1 VALSPVQQDSS
12 NSVWAQTCIATAASI
27 AQRRRQI
34 ARRTGHV
41 TVRQITIRH
50 EEKAMTSAVLEKV
63 GSSLA
68 TDASVSITQE
78 MVRIDSTNGKEDT
91 LARQLESRL
100 KSFGIGKVWCEK
112 TYEGRLNTLWEVDS
126 GKPGPHLL
134 FTGHLDTKPVCE
146 GWQRDPFDGAIEN
159 GRLHGHGVM
168 DMKAGLGSL
177 IGGIKTLVDN
187 GVDFQGK
194 ITFAAVADH
203 MGQQTGAIDLFRRH
217 KFDHCVL
224 AELTDMQV
232 YIAHR
237 GRYYFDIS
245 TVGRSAHTCHKHLAI
260 NAIEKMLPVVDE
272 LSKLKYFPAISP
284 EMKELVGPELYIAVG
299 RIFGGLFPGGPSMIP
314 DRCTIRVDTRPQP
327 GVPIEEVKAVIQ
339 QALDRATARDPEI
352 VLEVVDADVK
362 SFFMVDPNA
371 PIVTALK
378 AAWESTMG
386 KPVKFV
392 GGSWLADT
400 ASFGQLC
407 ETVIFGPGGEP
418 VYQPNESLALA
429 DIEAATRIYA
439 LTAAR
444 ILHAA

>member
-1 VALSPVQQDSS
+1 
-12 NSVWAQTCIATAASI
+12 
-27 AQRRRQI
+27 
-34 ARRTGHV
+34 
-41 TVRQITIRH
+41 
-50 EEKAMTSAVLEKV
+50 MTSAVLEKV
-63 GSSLA
+63 GSFLA
-68 TDASVSITQE
+68 TDASVGVTQE

-91 LARQLESRL
+91 LARQLEARL

-126 GKPGPHLL
+126 GKSGPHLL

-146 GWQRDPFDGAIEN
+146 GWQRDPFDGAIED

-177 IGGIKTLVDN
+177 IGGIKTLLDS
-187 GVDFQGK
+187 GVDFEGK

-272 LSKLKYFPAISP
+272 LSKLRYFPDISQ
-284 EMKELVGPELYIAVG
+284 EMKELVGPDWLG
-299 RIFGGLFPGGPSMIP
+299 RSCTLRSAASSAGCFP
-314 DRCTIRVDTRPQP
+314 
-327 GVPIEEVKAVIQ
+327 EV
-339 QALDRATARDPEI
+339 LR
-352 VLEVVDADVK
+352 
-362 SFFMVDPNA
+362 
-371 PIVTALK
+371 
-378 AAWESTMG
+378 
-386 KPVKFV
+386 
-392 GGSWLADT
+392 
-400 ASFGQLC
+400 
-407 ETVIFGPGGEP
+407 
-418 VYQPNESLALA
+418 
-429 DIEAATRIYA
+429 
-439 LTAAR
+439 
-444 ILHAA
+444 

>member
-1 VALSPVQQDSS
+1 MAMGF
-12 NSVWAQTCIATAASI
+12 ASLNPSYI
-27 AQRRRQI
+27 
-34 ARRTGHV
+34 GMH
-41 TVRQITIRH
+41 H
-50 EEKAMTSAVLEKV
+50 EEETMTSRVLEKV

-68 TDASVSITQE
+68 TDASIGITQE
-78 MVRIDSTNGKEDT
+78 MVRIDSTNGKEDI
-91 LARQLESRL
+91 LARQLETRL
-100 KSFGIGKVWCEK
+100 KSFGVGKVWCEK

-168 DMKAGLGSL
+168 DMKAGLGCL
-177 IGGIKTLVDN
+177 IGAIKTLVDN
-187 GVDFQGK
+187 GVDFEGK

-203 MGQQTGAIDLFRRH
+203 MGQQTGSIDLFRRH

-224 AELTDMQV
+224 AELTDMQI

-245 TVGRSAHTCHKHLAI
+245 TIGRSAHTCHKDLAI

-272 LSKLKYFPAISP
+272 LSKLKYFPNIFPA
-284 EMKELVGPELYIAVG
+284 MKELVGPELYIAVG

-314 DRCTIRVDTRPQP
+314 DRCTVRVDTRPQP

-339 QALDRATARDPEI
+339 GALDRAKARDPQI

-362 SFFMVDPNA
+362 NSFMVDANA
-371 PIVTALK
+371 HIVTALK
-378 AAWESTMG
+378 EAWESTMG
-386 KPVKFV
+386 KSVKFV
-392 GGSWLADT
+392 GGSWLGDT
-400 ASFGQLC
+400 ASFGHLC

-418 VYQPNESLALA
+418 VYQPNESLALS
-429 DIEAATRIYA
+429 DIEAATKIYA

-444 ILHAA
+444 VLHAA

>member
-1 VALSPVQQDSS
+1 
-12 NSVWAQTCIATAASI
+12 
-27 AQRRRQI
+27 
-34 ARRTGHV
+34 
-41 TVRQITIRH
+41 
-50 EEKAMTSAVLEKV
+50 MTSAVLEKV
-63 GSSLA
+63 GSFLA
-68 TDASVSITQE
+68 TDASVGVTQE
-78 MVRIDSTNGKEDT
+78 MVRIDSTNGKEDA
-91 LARQLESRL
+91 LARQLEARL
-100 KSFGIGKVWCEK
+100 ESFGIGKVWCEK

-146 GWQRDPFDGAIEN
+146 GWLRDPFDGAIED

-177 IGGIKTLVDN
+177 IGGIKTLVDS
-187 GVDFQGK
+187 GVDLQGK

-224 AELTDMQV
+224 AELTDMQI

-272 LSKLKYFPAISP
+272 LSKLRYFPDISQ

-327 GVPIEEVKAVIQ
+327 GVPLEEVRALLDGAIEKAK
-339 QALDRATARDPEI
+339 AREPAI
-352 VLEVVDADVK
+352 RIEVKVADVK
-362 SFFMVDPNA
+362 NSFMVPPDSKVV
-371 PIVTALK
+371 ICLRD
-378 AAWESTMG
+378 AWETVMAR
-386 KPVKFV
+386 PAKFL

-400 ASFGQLC
+400 ASVGHLC
-407 ETVIFGPGGEP
+407 ETVIFGPGGDP
-418 VYQPNESLALA
+418 VYQPDESLALS
-429 DIEAATRIYA
+429 DMEAATRIYA
-439 LTAAR
+439 LTA
-444 ILHAA
+444 LKLLAA

>member
-1 VALSPVQQDSS
+1 
-12 NSVWAQTCIATAASI
+12 
-27 AQRRRQI
+27 
-34 ARRTGHV
+34 
-41 TVRQITIRH
+41 
-50 EEKAMTSAVLEKV
+50 M
-63 GSSLA
+63 
-68 TDASVSITQE
+68 
-78 MVRIDSTNGKEDT
+78 
-91 LARQLESRL
+91 
-100 KSFGIGKVWCEK
+100 
-112 TYEGRLNTLWEVDS
+112 
-126 GKPGPHLL
+126 
-134 FTGHLDTKPVCE
+134 
-146 GWQRDPFDGAIEN
+146 
-159 GRLHGHGVM
+159 
-168 DMKAGLGSL
+168 
-177 IGGIKTLVDN
+177 
-187 GVDFQGK
+187 
-194 ITFAAVADH
+194 
-203 MGQQTGAIDLFRRH
+203 
-217 KFDHCVL
+217 L

-245 TVGRSAHTCHKHLAI
+245 TIGRSAHTCHKYLAI
-260 NAIEKMLPVVDE
+260 NAIEKMLPVMDE
-272 LSKLKYFPAISP
+272 LSKLRYFPDISP